1 MVLRSFV
8 MAVPHQAGRG
18 LRVHLDGEEIV
29 VWHRGTVF
37 LIAFKKAPRQPRLIV
52 TRNWLPNFASK
63 PLAEFR
69 ARAAQLA
76 VKQGPGAWL
85 GSCRRLGEQAH
96 QAKPGGARS
105 SAPFHRPIRKLSP
118 ALKLHRCSEPLICV
132 HDNLTTQTLPHAW
145 RCSPCR
151 VAGKLA
157 KREWSSLDGI
167 CANDPNRC
175 SCRISCRVG
184 FFRPHGR

>member
-1 MVLRSFV
+1 

-37 LIAFKKAPRQPRLIV
+37 LIAFKKAPHQPRLIV

-85 GSCRRLGEQAH
+85 GELSSPWRASASGQAWWR
-96 QAKPGGARS
+96 AI
-105 SAPFHRPIRKLSP
+105 IRAVSP
-118 ALKLHRCSEPLICV
+118 PDKKV
-132 HDNLTTQTLPHAW
+132 
-145 RCSPCR
+145 
-151 VAGKLA
+151 VAGPQA
-157 KREWSSLDGI
+157 ASLL
-167 CANDPNRC
+167 
-175 SCRISCRVG
+175 
-184 FFRPHGR
+184 

>member
-1 MVLRSFV
+1 

-29 VWHRGTVF
+29 VWQRGTVF

-85 GSCRRLGEQAH
+85 GVVVALASKRIRPSLVARDHPRRFT
-96 QAKPGGARS
+96 AR
-105 SAPFHRPIRKLSP
+105 
-118 ALKLHRCSEPLICV
+118 
-132 HDNLTTQTLPHAW
+132 
-145 RCSPCR
+145 
-151 VAGKLA
+151 
-157 KREWSSLDGI
+157 
-167 CANDPNRC
+167 
-175 SCRISCRVG
+175 
-184 FFRPHGR
+184 

>member
-1 MVLRSFV
+1 

-76 VKQGPGAWL
+76 VNKARAL
-85 GSCRRLGEQAH
+85 GWGDVIDLTSKH
-96 QAKPGGARS
+96 NKPKLMKRNITKTFTAR
-105 SAPFHRPIRKLSP
+105 
-118 ALKLHRCSEPLICV
+118 
-132 HDNLTTQTLPHAW
+132 
-145 RCSPCR
+145 
-151 VAGKLA
+151 
-157 KREWSSLDGI
+157 
-167 CANDPNRC
+167 
-175 SCRISCRVG
+175 
-184 FFRPHGR
+184 

>member
-1 MVLRSFV
+1 

-18 LRVHLDGEEIV
+18 LKVHLDGEEIV
-29 VWHRGTVF
+29 VWQRGSVF

-69 ARAAQLA
+69 ARAVQLA

-96 QAKPGGARS
+96 QAKLGGARP
-105 SAPFHRPIRKLSP
+105 SAPFHRAIGEVSP
-118 ALKLHRCSEPLICV
+118 G
-132 HDNLTTQTLPHAW
+132 PHA
-145 RCSPCR
+145 
-151 VAGKLA
+151 A
-157 KREWSSLDGI
+157 SL
-167 CANDPNRC
+167 R
-175 SCRISCRVG
+175 
-184 FFRPHGR
+184 